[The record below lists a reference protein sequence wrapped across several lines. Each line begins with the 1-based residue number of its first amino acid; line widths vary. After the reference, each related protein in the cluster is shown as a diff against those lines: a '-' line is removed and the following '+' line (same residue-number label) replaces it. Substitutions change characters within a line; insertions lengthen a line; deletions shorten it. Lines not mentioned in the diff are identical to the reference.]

1 MNFEEEVQTLAAQIQ
16 QRKSH
21 ITNEEMT
28 KHSLIIPFI
37 QLLGFDVFNP
47 LEVQPEYTADFGK
60 KKGEKVDYAV
70 LKNNKIIMFIEAKPV
85 GSRLDNH
92 NAQLCRYFNSTPE
105 LKLAIITDGVK
116 YKFFSDVKQ
125 LNIMDTTPFFQID
138 FSSITKADIQTLSHF
153 RKKLIENNVI
163 TKLAEDLSSV
173 ISIQEVLRNLF
184 NDPSDEFIRLIIK
197 QTGKIR
203 LTNGAIE
210 RYRPLVKESLL
221 STLSEIFNEVSKE
234 VLQPTTAKTIKNAP
248 KPTHSIEPLS
258 CRIVPEQPV
267 AITKEQ
273 LRQEMYDIEQRVFAR
288 IEKVLQDNEH
298 DISVLSFKLLPD
310 ELVLNFNNYE
320 FLRFKSSDQCHFSSY
335 LDASVANELCPYYKI
350 SSKGESSV
358 VTFNS
363 PADIG
368 NMVQFIIASLE
379 LSLEN
384 NSCLQ

>member
-1 MNFEEEVQTLAAQIQ
+1 MNFEEEVQTLVAQIQ

-70 LKNNKIIMFIEAKPV
+70 LKNNKIIMFIETKPV

-234 VLQPTTAKTIKNAP
+234 VLQPR
-248 KPTHSIEPLS
+248 L
-258 CRIVPEQPV
+258 
-267 AITKEQ
+267 
-273 LRQEMYDIEQRVFAR
+273 
-288 IEKVLQDNEH
+288 
-298 DISVLSFKLLPD
+298 
-310 ELVLNFNNYE
+310 
-320 FLRFKSSDQCHFSSY
+320 
-335 LDASVANELCPYYKI
+335 
-350 SSKGESSV
+350 
-358 VTFNS
+358 
-363 PADIG
+363 
-368 NMVQFIIASLE
+368 
-379 LSLEN
+379 
-384 NSCLQ
+384 